1 MFKKPEK
8 KNDTEDKKQK
18 PNCLPAG
25 KYCIISCDMDT
36 TGRRLIDEVCHI
48 AAYTPTSQ
56 FSQYI
61 MPHAN
66 LNPSA
71 RRRHNIRI
79 TTDDRFR
86 VLGSNINNKVIK
98 TKSEIFG
105 LIDFLNWLEEVKSKS
120 DGAGVI
126 LLFHEPKKMVSY
138 MLLEA
143 LQRHHLFGKFHEI
156 VNGFSNGHALSE
168 EKCSATMKSFN
179 LKVLSRV
186 LLDREEQFDNASNR
200 AKIIW
205 EIAQHLGQGEQKNLA
220 AATGDPNRVMLD
232 NMVEVVRQY
241 SYPTSVELDERKEL
255 RKVAERSSSFQ
266 PIFSAAGK
274 MNYRDIQ
281 HINVLRSILAEGKSD
296 YNTMKSTYE
305 TDGKQGL
312 IKELAK
318 LQITRKD
325 QQHDLLEI
333 LDSHFDPKRTATFP
347 NTKMPKKTENRKLK
361 KTVSSDDSGA
371 VSLDTTRTTSP
382 LKNAA
387 DKTVKTN

>member
-1 MFKKPEK
+1 
-8 KNDTEDKKQK
+8 
-18 PNCLPAG
+18 
-25 KYCIISCDMDT
+25 MDT
-36 TGRRLIDEVCHI
+36 TGRRLIDEIFHI
-48 AAYTPTSQ
+48 AAYTLNSQ

-61 MPHAN
+61 MPYAN
-66 LNPSA
+66 LKPSV
-71 RRRHNIRI
+71 RRKHNIRV
-79 TTDDRFR
+79 TSDDRLR
-86 VLGSNINNKVIK
+86 VLRSNINNKVIR

-105 LIDFLNWLEEVKSKS
+105 LLDFLNWLADVKSKS
-120 DGAGVI
+120 DGAGII
-126 LLFHEPKKMVSY
+126 LIFHEPKKMLSY

-143 LQRHHLFGKFHEI
+143 LQRYDLHGKFNDI
-156 VNGFSNGHALSE
+156 VKGFANGHALAE

-200 AKIIW
+200 AKIIC
-205 EIAQHLGQGEQKNLA
+205 EIVQHLGQGEQKDLA
-220 AATGDPNRVMLD
+220 AGIEDPNRVILD
-232 NMVEVVRQY
+232 NMVKVVRLY
-241 SYPTSVELDERKEL
+241 SYPTSVELGELKEL
-255 RKVAERSSSFQ
+255 RKVADRSSSFQ
-266 PIFSAAGK
+266 PIFSAAKK

-281 HINVLRSILAEGKSD
+281 RTNVLRSILAEGKSG
-296 YNTMKSTYE
+296 YTTMKSTYE
-305 TDGKQGL
+305 IDGKQGL
-312 IKELAK
+312 INELAK

-347 NTKMPKKTENRKLK
+347 NTKNAKKTENRKLK

-382 LKNAA
+382 LKNSA

>member
-1 MFKKPEK
+1 MVKPESK
-8 KNDTEDKKQK
+8 KATEGKKHK
-18 PNCLPAG
+18 PECLPAG
-25 KYCIISCDMDT
+25 KYYWPYQLRYGYWIQLD
-36 TGRRLIDEVCHI
+36 G
-48 AAYTPTSQ
+48 
-56 FSQYI
+56 
-61 MPHAN
+61 
-66 LNPSA
+66 
-71 RRRHNIRI
+71 
-79 TTDDRFR
+79 
-86 VLGSNINNKVIK
+86 
-98 TKSEIFG
+98 
-105 LIDFLNWLEEVKSKS
+105 DFLNWLEEVKSKS

-126 LLFHEPKKMVSY
+126 LIFHEPKKMVSY

-143 LQRHHLFGKFHEI
+143 LQRHHLLGKFHEI
-156 VNGFSNGHALSE
+156 V
-168 EKCSATMKSFN
+168 T
-179 LKVLSRV
+179 VLSRV

-205 EIAQHLGQGEQKNLA
+205 EIAQHLGQELGEL
-220 AATGDPNRVMLD
+220 
-232 NMVEVVRQY
+232 
-241 SYPTSVELDERKEL
+241 KEL

-266 PIFSAAGK
+266 PIFSATSK

-281 HINVLRSILAEGKSD
+281 RINVLRSILAEGKSD
-296 YNTMKSTYE
+296 YNTIKSTYE

-312 IKELAK
+312 IKELDK

-347 NTKMPKKTENRKLK
+347 NTKTPKKTNNRKLQ

-387 DKTVKTN
+387 DKTEWNDMNLRWNTSEYGGVRDLRIPPHRLWKPDVLMYN

>member
-1 MFKKPEK
+1 MGKKPERK
-8 KNDTEDKKQK
+8 KATEDKNHK
-18 PNCLPAG
+18 PKCLPAG
-25 KYCIISCDMDT
+25 KYCLISCDMDT
-36 TGRRLIDEVCHI
+36 TGRRLIDELCHI
-48 AAYTPTSQ
+48 AAYTPTSK

-71 RRRHNIRI
+71 RRRHNIRV

-86 VLGSNINNKVIK
+86 VLRSNINNKVIR

-126 LLFHEPKKMVSY
+126 LIFHEPKKMVSY

-156 VNGFSNGHALSE
+156 VKGFANGHALAK
-168 EKCSATMKSFN
+168 EKCSTTMKSFN

-186 LLDREEQFDNASNR
+186 LLDREEQFGNASNR

-205 EIAQHLGQGEQKNLA
+205 EIAQHLGQGEKNLA
-220 AATGDPNRVMLD
+220 AGTGDLNHVILD

-241 SYPTSVELDERKEL
+241 SHPTSVELGELKEQ

-266 PIFSAAGK
+266 PIFSAARK

-281 HINVLRSILAEGKSD
+281 RTNFLRSILAEGKSD

-305 TDGKQGL
+305 TDEKQGL
-312 IKELAK
+312 INELAK

-347 NTKMPKKTENRKLK
+347 NTKTPKETKNRKLK

>member
-1 MFKKPEK
+1 MVKKPERK
-8 KNDTEDKKQK
+8 KATEGKKHK

-25 KYCIISCDMDT
+25 KYCLISCDMDT
-36 TGRRLIDEVCHI
+36 TGRRLIDEICHI
-48 AAYTPTSQ
+48 AAFTPTSQ

-61 MPHAN
+61 MPYAN
-66 LNPSA
+66 VNPSA
-71 RRRHNIRI
+71 RRRHNIRV

-86 VLGSNINNKVIK
+86 VLRSNINNKVIR

-105 LIDFLNWLEEVKSKS
+105 LIDFLNWLDEVKSKS

-126 LLFHEPKKMVSY
+126 LIFHEPKKMVSY

-156 VNGFSNGHALSE
+156 VKGFANGHALAE
-168 EKCSATMKSFN
+168 EKYSATMKSFK

-205 EIAQHLGQGEQKNLA
+205 EIAQHLGQGEQKDLA
-220 AATGDPNRVMLD
+220 AGIEDPNRVIVD
-232 NMVEVVRQY
+232 NMVEVIRQY
-241 SYPTSVELDERKEL
+241 SHPTSVELGELKEL
-255 RKVAERSSSFQ
+255 REVAERSSSFQ

-274 MNYRDIQ
+274 MYFRDIQ
-281 HINVLRSILAEGKSD
+281 RINVLRSILAEGKSD
-296 YNTMKSTYE
+296 YNTIKSTYE

-312 IKELAK
+312 IKELAE

-361 KTVSSDDSGA
+361 NTVSSDDSGA

-382 LKNAA
+382 LKN
-387 DKTVKTN
+387 KTVKTI

>member
-1 MFKKPEK
+1 MVKKPESEKSTEGK
-8 KNDTEDKKQK
+8 KLKHE
-18 PNCLPAG
+18 CLPAG
-25 KYCIISCDMDT
+25 KYCLISCDMDT
-36 TGRRLIDEVCHI
+36 TGRRLIDEICHI
-48 AAYTPTSQ
+48 AAFTPTSQ

-61 MPHAN
+61 MPYAN
-66 LNPSA
+66 VNPSA
-71 RRRHNIRI
+71 RRRHNIRV
-79 TTDDRFR
+79 TSDDRFR
-86 VLGSNINNKVIK
+86 VLRSNINNKVIK
-98 TKSEIFG
+98 TKSEICG
-105 LIDFLNWLEEVKSKS
+105 LTDFLNYLEEVKSKA

-126 LLFHEPKKMVSY
+126 LIFHEPKKMVSY

-143 LQRHHLFGKFHEI
+143 LHRYHLLGKFQEI
-156 VNGFSNGHALSE
+156 VKGFANGHALAE
-168 EKCSATMKSFN
+168 KKCSTTMKSFN

-232 NMVEVVRQY
+232 TLVEVFRQY
-241 SYPTSVELDERKEL
+241 SYPTSVELDELKEL

-305 TDGKQGL
+305 TEGKQGL

-325 QQHDLLEI
+325 LQHDLLEI

-347 NTKMPKKTENRKLK
+347 NITPKTTKNRKLIK
-361 KTVSSDDSGA
+361 IVSSDDSGA